1 MKSIRSYF
9 TSHRNA
15 LLSIGVMLCLT
26 AFGVNTI
33 STSAQLKSAEN
44 TGSSP
49 LVNRTFRVVST
60 TAPPGTQVIVKV
72 ELDST
77 GDEVATSFTL
87 NFDPTKLSG
96 PTVTL
101 GADVPPGTALTVNA
115 NQAASGRV
123 GILVDSGNSFLV
135 SGPPRHVVSF
145 RFNVA
150 AGAVA
155 GQTPITFG
163 AAPTPRSTSDGVGN
177 ALSAAYTDGFVD
189 IQAAPPSFFS
199 VGGRVTTPSGAG
211 LRNAIVVLTDPQSN
225 QRIITTSSFGFYAF
239 DNVQAGGPY
248 TVSVRSRLYRFQPL
262 NITVSSD
269 LTNVDLVGQE

>member
-15 LLSIGVMLCLT
+15 LLSIGVLLCLT

-33 STSAQLKSAEN
+33 PTSAQLKSTGN
-44 TGSSP
+44 TGASP
-49 LVNRTFRVVST
+49 LVNRAFRVVST
-60 TAPPGTQVIVKV
+60 TAPPGTQVIVKI
-72 ELDST
+72 ELDSV

-101 GADVPPGTALTVNA
+101 GTDVPPGTALTVNA
-115 NQAASGRV
+115 NQATSGRV

-163 AAPTPRSTSDGVGN
+163 ASPTPRSTSDGLGN
-177 ALSAAYTDGFVD
+177 SLSATYTDGFVD
-189 IQAAPPSFFS
+189 IQTATPSFFS

-211 LRNAIVVLTDPQSN
+211 LRNATVVLTDPQSN
-225 QRIITTSSFGFYAF
+225 QRTATTSSFGFYTF

-248 TVSVRSRLYRFQPL
+248 TISVRSRLYRFQPL
-262 NITVSSD
+262 SFTVSSD
-269 LTNVDLVGQE
+269 LTNVDFVGQE